1 MDDNILSFLI
11 LLVISSFI
19 KGVFYASRPYFGS
32 ASFNSFADVYDHILD
47 AMYLFVGIYIL
58 TIMKNSSTLYITA
71 AIIFLQKSILH
82 FLVFFRLYET
92 WGLSPQTEQN
102 LVRYKEIQ
110 SLITDYGI
118 LFVSLYLLSQI
129 FFV

>member
-19 KGVFYASRPYFGS
+19 KGVIYAARPYFT
-32 ASFNSFADVYDHILD
+32 FHSFADVYDHILD
-47 AMYLFVGIYIL
+47 AVYLFVGVYIL
-58 TIMKNSSTLYITA
+58 TVMRNPSTLYMVA
-71 AIIFLQKSILH
+71 AVILLQKAILH
-82 FLVFFRLYET
+82 FVVFFRFYEN

-102 LVRYKEIQ
+102 LVQYKKME
-110 SLITDYGI
+110 SMVTDYGI

-129 FFV
+129 FLK